1 VNMRKL
7 RKECRS
13 HGIDFYAEDAPHQLM
28 RARQFEQE
36 RIQRYSLIRNAV
48 KEFKKKHDIKET
60 AEA

>member
-1 VNMRKL
+1 MRKL

-28 RARQFEQE
+28 SARKFEQQ
-36 RIQRYSLIRNAV
+36 RIDRYSLIRKAME
-48 KEFKKKHDIKET
+48 EFKEKHDIKET

>member
-1 VNMRKL
+1 MNMRKL

-36 RIQRYSLIRNAV
+36 RIGRYALIRKALKDFN
-48 KEFKKKHDIKET
+48 EKKKET
-60 AEA
+60 AKA

>member
-13 HGIDFYAEDAPHQLM
+13 HGIDFYAEDAPQQLM

-36 RIQRYSLIRNAV
+36 RIQRYSLIRKAV
-48 KEFKKKHDIKET
+48 KEFKEKHDIKET

>member
-1 VNMRKL
+1 MRKL

-28 RARQFEQE
+28 SARKFENE
-36 RIQRYSLIRNAV
+36 RIERYALIRKAV
-48 KEFKKKHDIKET
+48 KDFQQKHNIKET